1 MKLLMILL
9 CKGSYAPVSP
19 PFKGQAGSAPVMHP
33 RSGVPGFRAK
43 NALDVWKHTY
53 AWEHIFCIIKQV
65 KSKIEW

>member
-9 CKGSYAPVSP
+9 CKGSYAPVAP
-19 PFKGQAGSAPVMHP
+19 PFEGQAGSAPIMHP

-53 AWEHIFCIIKQV
+53 A
-65 KSKIEW
+65 